1 MPIIWGKIQA
11 ILTTDAA
18 LLYGLGATLE
28 IGGEEWKYDERC
40 TIQLQGKHS
49 TKLEMRAVANATLH
63 FQHLICD
70 CKLLIQSDHSAV
82 IWDITRR
89 KVGSENLRA
98 IVMQSVCLAEKL
110 NINLTCSHLTEVL
123 SVVTDQLS
131 WTETHSGLVLQA
143 EAFAQAQEKL
153 GPRTVDAFVTRMNTK
168 LPRFISWLPGPE
180 AIGQDFSLHL
190 DKKELY

>member
-1 MPIIWGKIQA
+1 MPIMRGKIQA

-28 IGGEEWKYDERC
+28 IGGEEWKYGERW
-40 TIQLQGKHS
+40 TIWLQGKHS
-49 TKLEMRAVANATLH
+49 TKVEMRAVANAMLH
-63 FQHLICD
+63 FQRLIRD

-110 NINLTCSHLTEVL
+110 NINLTCSHLTGVL
-123 SVVTDQLS
+123 NVVTDQLS
-131 WTETHSGLVLQA
+131 CTETHSGLVLRA
-143 EAFAQAQEKL
+143 
-153 GPRTVDAFVTRMNTK
+153 
-168 LPRFISWLPGPE
+168 
-180 AIGQDFSLHL
+180 
-190 DKKELY
+190 